1 MRAFEAEE
9 TNAHRICTASDGWVE
24 RFGADVLV
32 SFKSEMAR
40 ERLTTEYF
48 LWANSAGFTLSR
60 MFARFLP
67 RRNVEREAPSLLL
80 GDQKANL
87 RTAVMELR
95 LQYGIDFG
103 AGYSVGL
110 FVDQRE
116 NRRFVR
122 KVEPTRLLNCFA
134 YTCSFSVAAASGG
147 ASTVSVDLSRRSLER
162 GRENFS
168 LNGLPV
174 EGHRFITDDVFDVL
188 PRLARRGEKFD
199 MIVLDPPTFSR
210 SPRGRTFQ
218 IRSDFETLL
227 LSALDVADRDSHVL
241 LSTNSSNL
249 DERAL
254 EVMARFCLKAARR
267 AGKFHRQSKPVE
279 FPPGAGAST
288 IWLTLY

>member
-1 MRAFEAEE
+1 MRDFEAEK
-9 TNAHRICTASDGWVE
+9 TNAHRLCTASDGWVE

-32 SFKSEMAR
+32 SFKSETAR
-40 ERLTTEYF
+40 ERLTAEYF
-48 LWANSAGFTLSR
+48 LWAEALGFTLSR

-67 RRNVEREAPSLLL
+67 KRNAEREAPRLLL
-80 GDQKANL
+80 GDEQANL
-87 RTAVMELR
+87 RTVVMERCLR
-95 LQYGIDFG
+95 YGIDFG

-116 NRRFVR
+116 NRRRVR
-122 KVEPTRLLNCFA
+122 QVEPKRLLNCFA
-134 YTCSFSVAAASGG
+134 YTCSFSVAAASVG

-168 LNGLPV
+168 LNSLPT
-174 EGHRFITDDVFDVL
+174 EGHRFIADDVFEVL
-188 PRLARRGEKFD
+188 PRFARRGEKFD
-199 MIVLDPPTFSR
+199 LIVLDPPTFSR
-210 SPRGRTFQ
+210 SRRGGTFQ
-218 IRSDFETLL
+218 VQSDFETLL
-227 LSALDVADRDSHVL
+227 LSALELANRASSIL

-267 AGKFHRQSKPVE
+267 AGKFHRQPKPVE
-279 FPPGAGAST
+279 FSPGAGAST